1 MPATAGAYLVAVT
14 LNGQHIAG
22 SRFVL
27 QVKPSSA
34 DAGKCIASGKGLR
47 EAEVGEKARFAVQT
61 WDSHGNI
68 TSPPLSSFRVRLV
81 CNDSPI
87 VIVPKGVDVG
97 NGRYTF
103 SYSTEVAGH
112 YTAHVLVATAA
123 AKNIELNPKGP
134 AAANAAT
141 RFEPMNIAG
150 SPFSV
155 YIKPG
160 PTYPPACGVR
170 WVSPKVLTVNEPVQL
185 VIQSRD
191 RFFNCRDEGGDQYTL
206 QLRSAKPLPT
216 KSSERDA
223 AHDLTATD
231 GRRQVDVPVP
241 GLPLMQVGEVTDEY
255 DGVPGQYGATVSTKV
270 AGEYVV
276 VLQMAKKK
284 KTGDGG
290 EEGEEQGKTMT
301 EEEKRLSAEASE
313 ADLRAEAAADAEAE
327 RIRRL
332 HNGAPPLPKLSF
344 FTLSVLV
351 SRMDAWRKR
360 GAAKAIERRRRA
372 EQIYRES
379 VFYEAGDT
387 DPATCVVSGSG
398 LWKARAKE
406 RATWTIQ
413 PRDAFSNATDEP
425 HGSFRVRVQCD
436 PDARARSSMAAPR
449 SPPPDLSATSESLA
463 SISVGEGADGCA
475 LVSCLWHAHGG
486 FLVHVTLHGK
496 PLMGSPYKCRVAPMH
511 SGEPVETSQQR
522 QVTLDKFNAG
532 AALGWS
538 EGSAHIWEAQRGDKY
553 DYVRTALRRP
563 TEEVT
568 ALGSDTARSWAIAE
582 LDPHGFD
589 VKQAEHTAGGVAG
602 VRGRYAA
609 RKRTAMLHF
618 RLSAMSHELM
628 AGGVSLHAGAELGAA
643 ESGAAEPR
651 AGAAEVEEAQA
662 AAMLIGGGISS
673 SSSSSRGAGGSS
685 SDIAAAST
693 SYGYGGVLMRCNA
706 PDALPPADPPA
717 FGGGMMSGASESIKA
732 SPRSFGTQSLPAG
745 LTPRAMMVGT
755 GGGVGGARRVASPRV
770 SPRDSP
776 RGSPRTSPRT
786 SGGAPQPPNAAPM
799 LISSSAAEPQL
810 QEQRADEDAGMAS
823 RGMGAA
829 GKGAGGWRK
838 MRVARATRKLGRI
851 DAPPVHSWRLLGPE
865 PEPPA
870 QPLPAALTPRA
881 QALASRLDE
890 QLGHIS
896 LH

>member
-1 MPATAGAYLVAVT
+1 M
-14 LNGQHIAG
+14 
-22 SRFVL
+22 
-27 QVKPSSA
+27 
-34 DAGKCIASGKGLR
+34 
-47 EAEVGEKARFAVQT
+47 
-61 WDSHGNI
+61 
-68 TSPPLSSFRVRLV
+68 
-81 CNDSPI
+81 
-87 VIVPKGVDVG
+87 
-97 NGRYTF
+97 
-103 SYSTEVAGH
+103 
-112 YTAHVLVATAA
+112 
-123 AKNIELNPKGP
+123 
-134 AAANAAT
+134 
-141 RFEPMNIAG
+141 
-150 SPFSV
+150 
-155 YIKPG
+155 
-160 PTYPPACGVR
+160 
-170 WVSPKVLTVNEPVQL
+170 
-185 VIQSRD
+185 
-191 RFFNCRDEGGDQYTL
+191 
-206 QLRSAKPLPT
+206 
-216 KSSERDA
+216 
-223 AHDLTATD
+223 
-231 GRRQVDVPVP
+231 
-241 GLPLMQVGEVTDEY
+241 TDEY

-425 HGSFRVRVQCD
+425 HGSFRVRVQRD
-436 PDARARSSMAAPR
+436 PDAPR
-449 SPPPDLSATSESLA
+449 EVIHGGTALAPPPDLSATSESLA

-475 LVSCLWHAHGG
+475 LVSWLWHAHGG

-553 DYVRTALRRP
+553 DYVHRAQAPHGGGNGARL
-563 TEEVT
+563 
-568 ALGSDTARSWAIAE
+568 DTARSWAIAE

-706 PDALPPADPPA
+706 PDALPPADPPPLSE
-717 FGGGMMSGASESIKA
+717 GGMMSGASESIKA

-755 GGGVGGARRVASPRV
+755 GGGVGGARRVARRV
-770 SPRDSP
+770 RLLVT
-776 RGSPRTSPRT
+776 RRAARYARRRAHR
-786 SGGAPQPPNAAPM
+786 GAPCAKRCSDVDQ
-799 LISSSAAEPQL
+799 LVGSELQL

-829 GKGAGGWRK
+829 ARAPAAGERQQ
-838 MRVARATRKLGRI
+838 RATRKPGRI
-851 DAPPVHSWRLLGPE
+851 DAPPVHSGGR
-865 PEPPA
+865 PA
-870 QPLPAALTPRA
+870 
-881 QALASRLDE
+881 
-890 QLGHIS
+890 
-896 LH
+896 